1 MSAGGGAH
9 NGNTQGNGHGRRP
22 DDLSDELARAEGDV
36 ERARERV
43 TSSMLAL
50 RNEVARQV
58 DWKRFVR
65 REPLAF
71 MGVALALGFWL
82 GFRRSSPPT

>member
-1 MSAGGGAH
+1 MSTSDNAMS
-9 NGNTQGNGHGRRP
+9 GRTP
-22 DDLSDELARAEGDV
+22 GSGPSGTADLSDELARAESEV

-50 RNEVARQV
+50 RAEVVRQF

-71 MGVALALGFWL
+71 VGAALAIGFWL